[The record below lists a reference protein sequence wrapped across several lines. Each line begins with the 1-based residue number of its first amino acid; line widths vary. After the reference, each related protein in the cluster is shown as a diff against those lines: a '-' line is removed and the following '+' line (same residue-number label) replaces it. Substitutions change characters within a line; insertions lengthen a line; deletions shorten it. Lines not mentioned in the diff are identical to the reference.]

1 MPAKTALFAIP
12 ALVVCF
18 AATASAQ
25 TSPPSAP
32 QSPAPATAPQNTPS
46 GQVHGAVRI
55 SMDQAIQMALEH
67 NHNLKAARTTIQQ
80 DQALEITANLRPN
93 PVLTLDAQFL
103 PIFQPSEFTSEYID
117 ETAQFD
123 AGIAYLF
130 ERGKKRQHRLQAAQD
145 VTAQAKSLVTD
156 NERTLTFNV
165 ASQFVSVQLA
175 ESTLDLALQDMKSF
189 QNTVDISQ
197 ARYNAGD
204 ISEGDFL
211 KIKLQMLQFQ
221 QDVAQ
226 AQLSKVQALV
236 GLRQLL
242 GYETVPEDF
251 DVSSDFDY
259 IPVHMKL
266 EDLQS
271 KALMN
276 RPDFRAAQQ
285 GVIAAKSQYEL
296 AKANGKVDV
305 TGTADYDHV
314 SATNTASFFGSLQL
328 PIFNRN
334 QGEIARTNYVINQA
348 QEQELAASDQVM
360 SDVLTAYEG
369 VRENDLVVTQYR
381 SGYLD
386 AAQQSRDITEYSYK
400 RGAASLLDYLDAER
414 SYRAIA
420 AQLPAIARG
429 ISHRGRATARG
440 RGNQEPAMSNQSF
453 RCGSRSP
460 AMRAGIFAVAAA
472 MAASCLTGC
481 SSDERANQMTSF
493 SGKESKSE
501 TPELFH
507 DSRRSDVSRA
517 SRDRRASKIAARLAP
532 YRCRGLQRV

>member
-1 MPAKTALFAIP
+1 MPAKTVLFAIP

-18 AATASAQ
+18 ASPAAAQ
-25 TSPPSAP
+25 TSPPPLPSAP
-32 QSPAPATAPQNTPS
+32 QYATPQTAPQNTPS

-55 SMDQAIQMALEH
+55 SMDQAIQMALQH
-67 NHNLKAARTTIQQ
+67 NHNLKAARTTVQQ

-93 PVLTLDAQFL
+93 PVFTADAQFL
-103 PIFQPSEFTSEYID
+103 PIFQPSNFTADYLN
-117 ETAQFD
+117 ETVQFD
-123 AGIAYLF
+123 LGVAYLF
-130 ERGKKRQHRLQAAQD
+130 ERGRKRQHRLQAAQD
-145 VTAQAKSLVTD
+145 VTAQSKSLVTD

-211 KIKLQMLQFQ
+211 KIKLQLLQFQ

-226 AQLSKVQALV
+226 AQLAKVQALV
-236 GLRQLL
+236 GLRQFL

-251 DVSSDFDY
+251 DVTSDFDY
-259 IPVHMKL
+259 IPVQMKL
-266 EDLQS
+266 EDLQA
-271 KALMN
+271 KALQN

-285 GVIAAKSQYEL
+285 GVTAAKSQYEL

-305 TGTADYDHV
+305 TGTANYDHV
-314 SATNTASFFGSLQL
+314 SDNNTVSLFGSFPI

-348 QEQELAASDQVM
+348 QELQLAASDQVM

-369 VRENDLVVTQYR
+369 VRENDLVVTQFR
-381 SGYLD
+381 GGYLD

-414 SYRAIA
+414 SYRAVQLSYRQSLA
-420 AQLPAIARG
+420 AYLTAVEQLREAVG
-429 ISHRGRATARG
+429 T
-440 RGNQEPAMSNQSF
+440 
-453 RCGSRSP
+453 RSLP
-460 AMRAGIFAVAAA
+460 
-472 MAASCLTGC
+472 
-481 SSDERANQMTSF
+481 
-493 SGKESKSE
+493 
-501 TPELFH
+501 
-507 DSRRSDVSRA
+507 
-517 SRDRRASKIAARLAP
+517 
-532 YRCRGLQRV
+532 

>member
-1 MPAKTALFAIP
+1 MLAKTALFAIP
-12 ALVVCF
+12 ALVVCL
-18 AATASAQ
+18 ASATAAQ
-25 TSPPSAP
+25 TSPSPPPSAP
-32 QSPAPATAPQNTPS
+32 QNATPGAAPQNTPS

-55 SMDQAIQMALEH
+55 TMDQAIQMALQH

-80 DQALEITANLRPN
+80 DEALEITANLRPN
-93 PVLTLDAQFL
+93 PVLTADAQFL
-103 PIFQPSEFTSEYID
+103 PIFQPNQFTADYIN

-123 AGIAYLF
+123 LGIAYLF
-130 ERGKKRQHRLQAAQD
+130 ERGRKRQHRLQAAQD
-145 VTAQAKSLVTD
+145 VTAQTKSLVTD

-165 ASQFVSVQLA
+165 ASQFVAVQLA

-189 QNTVDISQ
+189 QNTLDISQ

-226 AQLSKVQALV
+226 AQLTKVQALV
-236 GLRQLL
+236 GLRQFL

-259 IPVHMKL
+259 VPVQIKL
-266 EDLQS
+266 EDLQA
-271 KALMN
+271 KALQS

-285 GVIAAKSQYEL
+285 GVTAAKSQYEL

-314 SATNTASFFGSLQL
+314 SDTNTASFFGSFQI

-348 QEQELAASDQVM
+348 QELERAASDQVM

-369 VRENDLVVTQYR
+369 VRENDLVVTQFR
-381 SGYLD
+381 GGYLD
-386 AAQQSRDITEYSYK
+386 AAQQSRDIAEYSYK

-414 SYRAIA
+414 SYRTVQLAYRQSLA
-420 AQLPAIARG
+420 AYLTAVEQLREAVG
-429 ISHRGRATARG
+429 T
-440 RGNQEPAMSNQSF
+440 
-453 RCGSRSP
+453 RSLP
-460 AMRAGIFAVAAA
+460 
-472 MAASCLTGC
+472 
-481 SSDERANQMTSF
+481 
-493 SGKESKSE
+493 
-501 TPELFH
+501 
-507 DSRRSDVSRA
+507 
-517 SRDRRASKIAARLAP
+517 
-532 YRCRGLQRV
+532 

>member
-1 MPAKTALFAIP
+1 MPVKTVLFAIP

-18 AATASAQ
+18 ASAAAAQ
-25 TSPPSAP
+25 MSPPPPPAAP
-32 QSPAPATAPQNTPS
+32 QNTMPQTAPQNTPS

-55 SMDQAIQMALEH
+55 SMDQAIQMALQH

-80 DQALEITANLRPN
+80 DQALEISANLRPN
-93 PVLTLDAQFL
+93 PVFTADAQFL
-103 PIFQPSEFTSEYID
+103 PIFQPSNFTADYLD
-117 ETAQFD
+117 ETVQFD
-123 AGIAYLF
+123 LGVSYLF
-130 ERGKKRQHRLQAAQD
+130 ERGRKRQHRLQAAQD
-145 VTAQAKSLVTD
+145 VTAQTKSLVTD

-211 KIKLQMLQFQ
+211 KIKLQLLQFQ

-226 AQLSKVQALV
+226 AQLAKVQALV
-236 GLRQLL
+236 GLRQFL

-251 DVSSDFDY
+251 DVTSDFDY
-259 IPVHMKL
+259 IPVQMKL
-266 EDLQS
+266 EDLQA
-271 KALMN
+271 KALQN

-285 GVIAAKSQYEL
+285 GVTAAKSQYEL

-305 TGTADYDHV
+305 TGTANYDHV
-314 SATNTASFFGSLQL
+314 SDNNTVSLFGSFQI

-348 QEQELAASDQVM
+348 QELQLAASDQVM

-369 VRENDLVVTQYR
+369 VRENDLVVTQFR
-381 SGYLD
+381 GGYLD

-414 SYRAIA
+414 SYRAVQLSYRQSLA
-420 AQLPAIARG
+420 AYLTAVEQLREAVG
-429 ISHRGRATARG
+429 I
-440 RGNQEPAMSNQSF
+440 
-453 RCGSRSP
+453 RSLP
-460 AMRAGIFAVAAA
+460 
-472 MAASCLTGC
+472 
-481 SSDERANQMTSF
+481 
-493 SGKESKSE
+493 
-501 TPELFH
+501 
-507 DSRRSDVSRA
+507 
-517 SRDRRASKIAARLAP
+517 
-532 YRCRGLQRV
+532 

>member
-414 SYRAIA
+414 SYRAIQLNYRQSLA
-420 AQLPAIARG
+420 AYLTAVEQLREAVG
-429 ISHRGRATARG
+429 T
-440 RGNQEPAMSNQSF
+440 
-453 RCGSRSP
+453 RSLP
-460 AMRAGIFAVAAA
+460 
-472 MAASCLTGC
+472 
-481 SSDERANQMTSF
+481 
-493 SGKESKSE
+493 
-501 TPELFH
+501 
-507 DSRRSDVSRA
+507 
-517 SRDRRASKIAARLAP
+517 
-532 YRCRGLQRV
+532 

>member
-12 ALVVCF
+12 ALVVCL
-18 AATASAQ
+18 ASAAAAQ
-25 TSPPSAP
+25 SSPPPTPPSAP
-32 QSPAPATAPQNTPS
+32 QNPAPATAPQNTPS

-55 SMDQAIQMALEH
+55 NMDQAIQMALEH

-93 PVLTLDAQFL
+93 PVLTVDAQFL
-103 PIFQPSEFTSEYID
+103 PIFQPSQFTADYID

-123 AGIAYLF
+123 LGLSYLF
-130 ERGKKRQHRLQAAQD
+130 ERGRKRQHRLQAAQD

-236 GLRQLL
+236 GLRQFL

-259 IPVHMKL
+259 IPVQMKL

-271 KALMN
+271 KALQN

-314 SATNTASFFGSLQL
+314 SATNTASFFGSFQI

-381 SGYLD
+381 GGYLD

-414 SYRAIA
+414 SYRAIQLNYRQSLA
-420 AQLPAIARG
+420 AYLTAVEQLREAVG
-429 ISHRGRATARG
+429 T
-440 RGNQEPAMSNQSF
+440 
-453 RCGSRSP
+453 RSLP
-460 AMRAGIFAVAAA
+460 
-472 MAASCLTGC
+472 
-481 SSDERANQMTSF
+481 
-493 SGKESKSE
+493 
-501 TPELFH
+501 
-507 DSRRSDVSRA
+507 
-517 SRDRRASKIAARLAP
+517 
-532 YRCRGLQRV
+532 

>member
-1 MPAKTALFAIP
+1 MPAKTARFAIP

-18 AATASAQ
+18 ASAAHAQ
-25 TSPPSAP
+25 TSPPQAP
-32 QSPAPATAPQNTPS
+32 PSTAQNPGPATAPQNTPS

-103 PIFQPSEFTSEYID
+103 PIFQPSQFTSEYID

-189 QNTVDISQ
+189 QNTVDISL

-236 GLRQLL
+236 GLRQFL
-242 GYETVPEDF
+242 GYETVPEDY
-251 DVSSDFDY
+251 DVSSDFEY
-259 IPVHMKL
+259 IPVQIKL

-271 KALMN
+271 KALQN

-381 SGYLD
+381 GGYLD

-414 SYRAIA
+414 SYRAIQLNYRQSLA
-420 AQLPAIARG
+420 AYLTAVEQLREAVG
-429 ISHRGRATARG
+429 T
-440 RGNQEPAMSNQSF
+440 
-453 RCGSRSP
+453 RSLP
-460 AMRAGIFAVAAA
+460 
-472 MAASCLTGC
+472 
-481 SSDERANQMTSF
+481 
-493 SGKESKSE
+493 
-501 TPELFH
+501 
-507 DSRRSDVSRA
+507 
-517 SRDRRASKIAARLAP
+517 
-532 YRCRGLQRV
+532 

>member
-1 MPAKTALFAIP
+1 MPAKTVLFAIP

-18 AATASAQ
+18 ASAAAAQ
-25 TSPPSAP
+25 TSSPPPPASAP
-32 QSPAPATAPQNTPS
+32 QSAMPQTAPQNTPS

-55 SMDQAIQMALEH
+55 TMDQAIQMALQH

-123 AGIAYLF
+123 AGLSYLF

-145 VTAQAKSLVTD
+145 VTAQATSLVTD

-236 GLRQLL
+236 GLRQFL
-242 GYETVPEDF
+242 GYQTVPEDF

-259 IPVHMKL
+259 LPVQMKL

-271 KALMN
+271 KALQN

-314 SATNTASFFGSLQL
+314 SSTNTASFFGSFQI

-381 SGYLD
+381 GGYLD

-414 SYRAIA
+414 SYRAIQLNYRQSLA
-420 AQLPAIARG
+420 AYLTAVEQLREAVG
-429 ISHRGRATARG
+429 T
-440 RGNQEPAMSNQSF
+440 
-453 RCGSRSP
+453 RSLP
-460 AMRAGIFAVAAA
+460 
-472 MAASCLTGC
+472 
-481 SSDERANQMTSF
+481 
-493 SGKESKSE
+493 
-501 TPELFH
+501 
-507 DSRRSDVSRA
+507 
-517 SRDRRASKIAARLAP
+517 
-532 YRCRGLQRV
+532 

>member
-1 MPAKTALFAIP
+1 MPARTALFAF
-12 ALVVCF
+12 AVLVVCF
-18 AATASAQ
+18 ASAAAAQ
-25 TSPPSAP
+25 TSPPPPASAP
-32 QSPAPATAPQNTPS
+32 QNPAPATAPS

-103 PIFQPSEFTSEYID
+103 PIFQPNQFTADYID

-123 AGIAYLF
+123 LGIAYLF
-130 ERGKKRQHRLQAAQD
+130 ERGRKRQHRLQAAQD
-145 VTAQAKSLVTD
+145 LTAQTKSLVTD

-165 ASQFVSVQLA
+165 ASQFVGVQLA

-189 QNTVDISQ
+189 QNTVDISL

-204 ISEGDFL
+204 ISEGDYL

-236 GLRQLL
+236 GLRQFL
-242 GYETVPEDF
+242 GYETVPEDY

-259 IPVHMKL
+259 IPVQIKL
-266 EDLQS
+266 EDLQA
-271 KALMN
+271 KALQN

-305 TGTADYDHV
+305 TGTALYDHV
-314 SATNTASFFGSLQL
+314 NDTNTASFFGSFQI

-369 VRENDLVVTQYR
+369 VRENDLVVTQFR
-381 SGYLD
+381 GGYLD

-414 SYRAIA
+414 SYRAVQLSYRQSLA
-420 AQLPAIARG
+420 AYLTAVEQLREAVG
-429 ISHRGRATARG
+429 T
-440 RGNQEPAMSNQSF
+440 
-453 RCGSRSP
+453 RSLP
-460 AMRAGIFAVAAA
+460 
-472 MAASCLTGC
+472 
-481 SSDERANQMTSF
+481 
-493 SGKESKSE
+493 
-501 TPELFH
+501 
-507 DSRRSDVSRA
+507 
-517 SRDRRASKIAARLAP
+517 
-532 YRCRGLQRV
+532 